1 MNVSTGF
8 DPLSL
13 ADTSANQEQ
22 LERVIP
28 RSDAVSWLYLRME
41 PGDPWHPINRL
52 LLWQIWPLKD
62 TPEPILDA
70 LKGPSPRST
79 GHYCGGPGWCPSVDG
94 QVICTKRKMR
104 WVDGPKMGWQVSR
117 QQWEIFREIGRF
129 ADPWWVIQGPTGG
142 HRKMLADDEKTMLWH
157 TSGERYRDVPKM
169 GELPYAPF
177 DNRVLRWIREYDVL
191 QRWEESYAKSFT
203 SRSYVEVEQGEEERK
218 QELGKKWAQWLVDQ
232 VDEMFEAGASGFRGL
247 ANEYRAGGSSLK
259 DERKR
264 SDESMDARWHAL
276 LQGTE

>member
-1 MNVSTGF
+1 
-8 DPLSL
+8 
-13 ADTSANQEQ
+13 
-22 LERVIP
+22 
-28 RSDAVSWLYLRME
+28 
-41 PGDPWHPINRL
+41 
-52 LLWQIWPLKD
+52 
-62 TPEPILDA
+62 
-70 LKGPSPRST
+70 
-79 GHYCGGPGWCPSVDG
+79 
-94 QVICTKRKMR
+94 
-104 WVDGPKMGWQVSR
+104 
-117 QQWEIFREIGRF
+117 
-129 ADPWWVIQGPTGG
+129 
-142 HRKMLADDEKTMLWH
+142 MLWH

-247 ANEYRAGGSSLK
+247 ANEYRVGGSSLK